1 MKVTIHVEVAS
12 VSVTTEPGVV
22 SIFPM
27 RDKKNPIGLL
37 VKLKQLGVLC
47 RHGGGGLR
55 IALHRLGDEADFAFL
70 LGRIER
76 RGVERAEGADRLR
89 VVHLLRLLEPE
100 PRRRQGIQ
108 SRESSRPTGR
118 TLRTTGHSGAPQLA
132 AILSFE
138 KDLEVVGEAEDGL
151 KAVHLARRLKPDI
164 VIMDL
169 LMPVL
174 DGVGATLRIAA
185 EAPATKVLILTSYGS
200 ALEIRKALDAG
211 ARGAI
216 MKSESDDV
224 LLKAIRTIA
233 AGERFVARD
242 IEQTLSA
249 DEGVQLSDRQRE
261 LLASITRGL
270 SNDDIAQ
277 LLGIST
283 SAVKQRLTV
292 LLAKLGAANRTE
304 AAAIALKKQLLKL

>member
-70 LGRIER
+70 LGRVER

-89 VVHLLRLLEPE
+89 VVR
-100 PRRRQGIQ
+100 
-108 SRESSRPTGR
+108 TG
-118 TLRTTGHSGAPQLA
+118 LA

-169 LMPVL
+169 MMPVL

-292 LLAKLGAANRTE
+292 LFAKLGAANRTE

>member
-1 MKVTIHVEVAS
+1 
-12 VSVTTEPGVV
+12 
-22 SIFPM
+22 M
-27 RDKKNPIGLL
+27 RIIYAHYSLRPIGLF

-89 VVHLLRLLEPE
+89 VVR
-100 PRRRQGIQ
+100 
-108 SRESSRPTGR
+108 TG
-118 TLRTTGHSGAPQLA
+118 LA

-169 LMPVL
+169 MMPVL

-185 EAPATKVLILTSYGS
+185 AAPATKVLILTSYGS

-261 LLASITRGL
+261 LLASITGGL

-292 LLAKLGAANRTE
+292 LFAKLGAANRTE

>member
-1 MKVTIHVEVAS
+1 MQKTRVLIADDHS
-12 VSVTTEPGVV
+12 VV
-22 SIFPM
+22 
-27 RDKKNPIGLL
+27 R
-37 VKLKQLGVLC
+37 
-47 RHGGGGLR
+47 
-55 IALHRLGDEADFAFL
+55 
-70 LGRIER
+70 
-76 RGVERAEGADRLR
+76 
-89 VVHLLRLLEPE
+89 
-100 PRRRQGIQ
+100 
-108 SRESSRPTGR
+108 TG
-118 TLRTTGHSGAPQLA
+118 LA

-169 LMPVL
+169 MMPVL

-211 ARGAI
+211 ARG
-216 MKSESDDV
+216 
-224 LLKAIRTIA
+224 
-233 AGERFVARD
+233 
-242 IEQTLSA
+242 
-249 DEGVQLSDRQRE
+249 
-261 LLASITRGL
+261 L

-292 LLAKLGAANRTE
+292 LFAKLGAANRTE

>member
-1 MKVTIHVEVAS
+1 MQKTRVLIADDHS
-12 VSVTTEPGVV
+12 VV
-22 SIFPM
+22 
-27 RDKKNPIGLL
+27 R
-37 VKLKQLGVLC
+37 
-47 RHGGGGLR
+47 
-55 IALHRLGDEADFAFL
+55 
-70 LGRIER
+70 
-76 RGVERAEGADRLR
+76 
-89 VVHLLRLLEPE
+89 
-100 PRRRQGIQ
+100 
-108 SRESSRPTGR
+108 TG
-118 TLRTTGHSGAPQLA
+118 LA

-151 KAVHLARRLKPDI
+151 KAVHLARQQKPDI

-169 LMPVL
+169 MMPVL

-261 LLASITRGL
+261 LRASITRGL

-292 LLAKLGAANRTE
+292 LFAKLGAANRTE
-304 AAAIALKKQLLKL
+304 AAAIALKKQLLKF